1 MFTYTFQFYKT
12 IILSVIFA
20 INFTSVTVKPQIN
33 GDVKKERVKNAG
45 EDVELQCDIVGYP
58 IRFEWQYKDGIKIT
72 GTSHCLGS
80 LELQVYANK
89 ELTLAV
95 LAWL

>member
-1 MFTYTFQFYKT
+1 MFTYSS
-12 IILSVIFA
+12 ILQDHHTYVTFA

-45 EDVELQCDIVGYP
+45 EDVQLQCDIVGYP

-80 LELQVYANK
+80 LELHVYANK

-95 LAWL
+95 L